1 VAVALRDTL
10 AANLALIERSPT
22 AFPVV
27 HRDVRRCLLGRFP
40 YALYFRL
47 LPNELRVIACTHR
60 AGMRDAGSD
69 GADQIAR
76 GCGLTRK
83 CSRQAR
89 SGCSSQHRQRSDGA
103 LRNEGRLQVACS

>member
-47 LPNELRVIACTHR
+47 LPNELRVIACTHLR
-60 AGMRDAGSD
+60 RH
-69 GADQIAR
+69 AR
-76 GCGLTRK
+76 RW
-83 CSRQAR
+83 
-89 SGCSSQHRQRSDGA
+89 QR
-103 LRNEGRLQVACS
+103 RR